1 MDPLD
6 KFNYLV
12 TKLEGGIAAT
22 SGATGVK
29 KPAQKS
35 GSSDAAKTFEQFAAE
50 FDPKIAA
57 L

>member
-1 MDPLD
+1 MD
-6 KFNYLV
+6 KFSYLV